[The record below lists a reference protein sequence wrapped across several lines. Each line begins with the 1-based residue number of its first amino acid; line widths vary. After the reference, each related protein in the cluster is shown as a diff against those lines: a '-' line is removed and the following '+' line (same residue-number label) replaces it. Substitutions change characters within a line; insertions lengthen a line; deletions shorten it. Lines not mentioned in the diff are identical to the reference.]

1 MKKTQKIISM
11 VLAVMLLFS
20 CAQAL
25 PVSAAEVGAE
35 EAGALPPPHFLFT
48 DSLNW
53 GNVHMYAWN
62 CEGDIGSAWPGD
74 PLSFYEINEYG
85 QAVYEVYCPYGASG
99 VILSNGNGEQT
110 DNITDFN
117 PGGGGYYLD
126 PDKTETNEFGA
137 TVYVPVP
144 FDQPV
149 TVPTDPTV
157 KPSQYPYCY
166 DFMFSDSLGWG
177 SVFMY
182 AFNEQG
188 DVGTAWPGK
197 PLSAFEINDYGQT
210 VYGIYVPEG
219 ATGVIFN
226 NGKGEQTDNIID
238 FNPGGGGYFLD
249 HDVTTINEYGATVYV
264 PIPWDGPFTVPT
276 KPTTKPEPVTTPATE
291 PETVPITEPVTS
303 PETEPESSTSQEPVC
318 PPLSFRNTL
327 NWENVFVYAWDSL
340 GNNLSDTWPGDQTS
354 DYQIV
359 NGEQLFCIN
368 VPEGAAGIIINNG
381 FDQQTDNITDFY
393 PKGGGYYLD
402 PDKTET
408 NEFGA
413 TVLIPIPF
421 DEPVPAHTEPTE
433 ALSTEPEPVTSPATE
448 PVTEPTTEPSQDPDA
463 FSFYFNN
470 SLGWKNIFMYAWNE
484 NGDVSDA
491 WPGNK
496 LTEYTINKNGE
507 EVYKVT
513 VPSNAIGVVI
523 NSDQGQTD
531 NITNFYSNYYLKQDE
546 TTFNEFG
553 ATIYVP
559 IQYYEF
565 AVYSIGDADGNETI
579 NINDVTAI
587 QKYLAMAPVPDT
599 FNEDAADVDR
609 NETVN
614 INDATLIQYYLAGME
629 NKNSRCG
636 ETVDEST
643 SAYHIP
649 FTDRFNWGNV
659 KLIARDKNGRILQS
673 CIEQDSWNDHF
684 IIPKRTASL
693 VVVSQDG
700 TKQTEPLT
708 DFYWASG
715 FGTYYIAWDK
725 ANEKYVLD
733 FLGWGGL
740 IPEFEFINLLGWEN
754 VCVTSYDKY
763 GNVEDSFV
771 SEPNQG
777 LKHIISVSVYAKKI
791 VLSNGEGEETD
802 FITQF
807 YGFPGNEYCYYLDK
821 NKTTVNESGKTV
833 YIPLE
838 YKGSQYPNY
847 CTFYFENTLGW
858 EDLHVYA
865 WDENGNVLTAE
876 WQGDKLTD
884 FELNDYGQKIYT
896 VNVPVDAAGVVISGN
911 EGQTDIITDFT
922 PGGGGYY
929 LDPNKTTVN
938 EWGTIVYVPV
948 PWDEK
953 PDETSFYFTNSLN
966 WTDLHVYAWD
976 KNGNALTAVWPGD
989 KLTDFETSPF
999 GGEVYTVSV
1008 PKDAIGVII
1017 NGNEGQTDNITDFN
1031 PGGGYYLF
1039 SNHTTVNDFGTTV
1052 YIPIT
1057 FDKYPDET
1065 SFYFSNSLN
1074 WTDLHIFA
1082 WDADGDI
1089 LTADWPGNKLTE
1101 FDLNDFGEEVYTVT
1115 VPMDA
1120 IGVIISGDEGQ
1131 TIEIRDFNPDGGYYL
1146 ARDVTKINESGETV
1160 YIPIQWTPSI

>member
-20 CAQAL
+20 CLQAL

-35 EAGALPPPHFLFT
+35 EAGALPPPHFLFA

-53 GNVHMYAWN
+53 GNVYAYAWN
-62 CEGDIGSAWPGD
+62 DSGDISSAWPGNS
-74 PLSFYEINEYG
+74 LSFYEINEYG
-85 QAVYEVYCPYGASG
+85 QTVYSVDVPEGAYGI
-99 VILSNGNGEQT
+99 ILSNGNGEQT
-110 DNITDFN
+110 DIITDFD
-117 PGGGGYYLD
+117 PVGGGYYLD

-166 DFMFSDSLGWG
+166 DFVFSDSLNWG

-188 DVGTAWPGK
+188 DVGTAWPGN

-219 ATGVIFN
+219 ATGILFN
-226 NGKGEQTDNIID
+226 NGKGEQTDSIID

-264 PIPWDGPFTVPT
+264 PIPWDGPFTVHT

-303 PETEPESSTSQEPVC
+303 PETEPESSTSQDPVC

-433 ALSTEPEPVTSPATE
+433 APSTEPEPVTSPATE
-448 PVTEPTTEPSQDPDA
+448 PVTEPTTEPSQDTDVL
-463 FSFYFNN
+463 SFYFNN

-546 TTFNEFG
+546 TIINEFG

-559 IQYYEF
+559 IPYYEF

-649 FTDRFNWGNV
+649 FSDRFNWGNV

-673 CIEQDSWNDHF
+673 FIEQDSWNDHF

-740 IPEFEFINLLGWEN
+740 IPEFEFINSLGWEY

-791 VLSNGEGEETD
+791 VLSNGEGKETD

-847 CTFYFENTLGW
+847 CTFYFKNTLGW

-929 LDPNKTTVN
+929 LDPNKITVN
-938 EWGTIVYVPV
+938 EWGTIVYVPITL
-948 PWDEK
+948 DK
-953 PDETSFYFTNSLN
+953 YTDKTTFHFTNSLN

-989 KLTDFETSPF
+989 KLTDYYLNDF
-999 GGEVYTVSV
+999 GQEVYTVSV
-1008 PKDAIGVII
+1008 PVNAAGAVISSDQ
-1017 NGNEGQTDNITDFN
+1017 GQTDNITDFN
-1031 PGGGYYLF
+1031 PSGGGYF
-1039 SNHTTVNDFGTTV
+1039 VVASRTTVNEFGTTV
-1052 YIPIT
+1052 YIPQG
-1057 FDKYPDET
+1057 
-1065 SFYFSNSLN
+1065 
-1074 WTDLHIFA
+1074 W
-1082 WDADGDI
+1082 W
-1089 LTADWPGNKLTE
+1089 
-1101 FDLNDFGEEVYTVT
+1101 
-1115 VPMDA
+1115 
-1120 IGVIISGDEGQ
+1120 
-1131 TIEIRDFNPDGGYYL
+1131 
-1146 ARDVTKINESGETV
+1146 
-1160 YIPIQWTPSI
+1160 